1 MPMKS
6 FSSEGLLSV
15 IVPNYNYGRFIEEAI
30 RSVQRQSYAPIELV
44 VIDDGS
50 TDDSCERVRDL
61 MSRTNGIS
69 RMELIETGENRGKL
83 AAINTGLQYCF
94 GEYCIILDAD
104 DLLNENYARRCIR
117 NLIDARKRSPSVGF
131 VYTNCKLI
139 GKHGDVL
146 GHGKSTAFD
155 PQLIE
160 EFSFIPEPAVVLMST
175 MIEAAP
181 FDESIR
187 KGTKHHKWRRI
198 IANGWSGN
206 HIPEPL
212 FSYRMHDENLSGIGS
227 RVLEEIDS
235 GHRGERI
242 LSGYWPTQARQ

>member
-1 MPMKS
+1 MKS
-6 FSSEGLLSV
+6 FSSKGMLSV
-15 IVPNYNYGRFIEEAI
+15 IIPNYNYGRFIEEAI

-44 VIDDGS
+44 VVDDGS
-50 TDDSCERVRDL
+50 TDESCDIVRNL
-61 MSRTNGIS
+61 IATTNGIS
-69 RMELIETGENRGKL
+69 RLELIELEDNGGKL
-83 AAINTGLQYCF
+83 AAINAGLQYCF

-104 DLLNENYARRCIR
+104 DMLSEDYAARCISRLNE
-117 NLIDARKRSPSVGF
+117 ARKDSPEVGF
-131 VYTNCKLI
+131 VYTNCKLV

-160 EFSFIPEPAVVLMST
+160 EFSFIPEPAVVLMPA

-198 IANGWSGN
+198 IANGWSGS

-212 FSYRMHDENLSGIGS
+212 FSYRMHDDNLSGIGS
-227 RVLEEIDS
+227 RVLDEIDS